1 MGRWGAS
8 GVSGSTSNTV
18 HPRLADVGLDQR
30 WLSGDP
36 GAFEEAHGKYRF
48 RLEAVAYRIVGNRSD
63 AEDVVQNVFLAL
75 PRAAY
80 RGSASLW
87 SYLYRAAV
95 NTSVNLLRSRKRGHG
110 LQQEV
115 VAQALVQGAPTAS
128 SPDSQVFEAEVAA
141 AVAKALLQVKPQHRR
156 VLVLRINHG
165 LSNTEIAER
174 EGIPL
179 ATVGTWLRRGR
190 EELRDLLQPLL
201 REMRGH
207 LP

>member
-1 MGRWGAS
+1 MAN
-8 GVSGSTSNTV
+8 VE
-18 HPRLADVGLDQR
+18 LDQR
-30 WLSGDP
+30 WLRGDP
-36 GAFEEAHGKYRF
+36 RAFGEAHGKYRS
-48 RLEAVAYRIVGNRSD
+48 RLESVAYRIVGNRSD
-63 AEDVVQNVFLAL
+63 AEDVVQNVFRAL

-95 NTSVNLLRSRKRGHG
+95 NASLNLLRSRKRSDRLHR
-110 LQQEV
+110 EV
-115 VAQALVQGAPTAS
+115 MAQALTSGAPAAS
-128 SPDSQVFEAEVAA
+128 DPESRVFEAEVLA
-141 AVAKALLQVKPQHRR
+141 AVAKALLKVKPQHRR

-190 EELRDLLQPLL
+190 EELREMLRPLL
-201 REMRGH
+201 RDMRGNWS
-207 LP
+207 

>member
-1 MGRWGAS
+1 MADAE
-8 GVSGSTSNTV
+8 
-18 HPRLADVGLDQR
+18 LAQR
-30 WLSGDP
+30 WLRGDP
-36 GAFEEAHGKYRF
+36 GAFEEAHGKYRS
-48 RLEAVAYRIVGNRSD
+48 RLEAVAYRIVGNRAD
-63 AEDVVQNVFLAL
+63 AEDVVQGVFLAL

-95 NTSVNLLRSRKRGHG
+95 NTSVNLLRSRKRIDG
-110 LQQEV
+110 LKREV
-115 VAQALVQGAPTAS
+115 TAQALAAEAPKAS
-128 SPDSQVFEAEVAA
+128 DTESQVFEAEVLA

-165 LSNTEIAER
+165 FSNTEIAER

-190 EELRDLLQPLL
+190 EELRELLRPLL
-201 REMRGH
+201 REM
-207 LP
+207 

>member
-1 MGRWGAS
+1 M
-8 GVSGSTSNTV
+8 
-18 HPRLADVGLDQR
+18 ADVELDQR
-30 WLSGDP
+30 WLRGDP
-36 GAFEEAHGKYRF
+36 GAFEEAHGRYRS
-48 RLEAVAYRIVGNRSD
+48 RLEAVAYRIVGNHSD
-63 AEDVVQNVFLAL
+63 AEDVVQNVFVAL

-95 NTSVNLLRSRKRGHG
+95 NTSVNLLRSRKRGRG

-115 VAQALVQGAPTAS
+115 VSQALVLGAPAAS
-128 SPDSQVFEAEVAA
+128 GPDSQVFEAEVLA
-141 AVAKALLQVKPQHRR
+141 AVAKALLQLKPQHRR

-174 EGIPL
+174 EGVPL

-190 EELRDLLQPLL
+190 EELREMLRPLL
-201 REMRGH
+201 REMRGQT
-207 LP
+207 P

>member
-1 MGRWGAS
+1 M
-8 GVSGSTSNTV
+8 SGSTTRTV
-18 HPRLADVGLDQR
+18 GPGLADLDLDRR

-36 GAFEEAHGKYRF
+36 RAFDEAHGRYRS
-48 RLEAVAYRIVGNRSD
+48 RLEGVAYRIVGNRAD
-63 AEDVVQNVFLAL
+63 AEDVVQRVFLAL

-95 NTSVNLLRSRKRGHG
+95 NHSVNLLRARKRNDG
-110 LQQEV
+110 LQRAAATHE
-115 VAQALVQGAPTAS
+115 LVSETPEAHDPE
-128 SPDSQVFEAEVAA
+128 SQVFEAEVLA
-141 AVAKALLQVKPQHRR
+141 AVAKALLQIRPQHRR

-165 LSNTEIAER
+165 LTNTEIAER

-190 EELRDLLQPLL
+190 EELREVLRPLL

-207 LP
+207 RS